1 MLVAVEADRLT
12 FGDLRISFQRTLR
25 VPDDGRAYPL
35 PPGLGVFPIVC
46 AADLER
52 LPGPPYKEEDFLIP
66 MYQREALWL
75 GFDNDWP
82 PVAISVAVGTVNA
95 VSGRPA
101 GPRPSADPQDYLVAP
116 EQAWLDGINIDTG
129 SVRQFVA
136 MPLGRGYTVERA
148 VTGSEAHGGIQIA
161 VWPPKPGVVLERP
174 RRPPTSP
181 SRARH
186 MPARMGIGAGGQI
199 AQKIYP
205 DPHGM
210 DVWDVDHGAYAT
222 VHIVNSETF
231 RDITGRPPPPTP
243 IDAAIYTAH
252 GLPWF
257 EWYEEHD
264 SDVSAPQSLKEA
276 KTIADRDREL
286 GVDAGDISVAVD
298 DAQVTKLRPQSG
310 DR

>member
-1 MLVAVEADRLT
+1 
-12 FGDLRISFQRTLR
+12 
-25 VPDDGRAYPL
+25 
-35 PPGLGVFPIVC
+35 
-46 AADLER
+46 
-52 LPGPPYKEEDFLIP
+52 
-66 MYQREALWL
+66 
-75 GFDNDWP
+75 
-82 PVAISVAVGTVNA
+82 
-95 VSGRPA
+95 
-101 GPRPSADPQDYLVAP
+101 
-116 EQAWLDGINIDTG
+116 
-129 SVRQFVA
+129 
-136 MPLGRGYTVERA
+136 
-148 VTGSEAHGGIQIA
+148 
-161 VWPPKPGVVLERP
+161 
-174 RRPPTSP
+174 
-181 SRARH
+181 